1 LSQNLPV
8 IYYIPANNKKH
19 PEVYTGPK
27 ETGDMI
33 QYLFKHRTTPVGP
46 GSDLFNALQKDTEED
61 KLRKRREFE
70 EKAAAEFDAEADSL

>member
-1 LSQNLPV
+1 MAPITGYSW
-8 IYYIPANNKKH
+8 
-19 PEVYTGPK
+19 PER
-27 ETGDMI
+27 TGDI